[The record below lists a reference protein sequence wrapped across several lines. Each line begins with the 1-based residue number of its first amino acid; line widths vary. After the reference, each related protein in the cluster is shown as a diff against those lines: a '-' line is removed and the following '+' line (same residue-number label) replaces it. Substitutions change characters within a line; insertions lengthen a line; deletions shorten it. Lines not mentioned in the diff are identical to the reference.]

1 MKIIVFLVLAGLSLA
16 APGITDTNPDT
27 RWKYMSDELKQFPDL
42 MQKFR
47 TFTCNYKG
55 KFDDNAANFENF
67 FNALKSTSGQ
77 VGCLADTLLGT
88 NGTIEQTAE
97 GASDALKYTD
107 KVGGE
112 FIDGLGLSPTVAYA
126 LCQLTSDAFLSA
138 SVENILSM
146 VDELRGDNL
155 LDLALSSRPDTISDL
170 QGQEQLGTSDHTT
183 TLTPATIL
191 KLDDLYCKNDFTA
204 LSAYDLFESLQNI
217 GFFADD
223 ALGTKETVEE
233 LFKKF
238 GDTLAP
244 PLQKIV
250 RSTAGAL
257 QDKVPAGVLGCSLGH
272 WTQTVE

>member
-126 LCQLTSDAFLSA
+126 LCQLT
-138 SVENILSM
+138 
-146 VDELRGDNL
+146 
-155 LDLALSSRPDTISDL
+155 
-170 QGQEQLGTSDHTT
+170 
-183 TLTPATIL
+183 LTPATIL

-257 QDKVPAGVLGCSLGH
+257 QDKVPAGVLGCSLRNIASGGTGGGIVGEGTEGGILP
-272 WTQTVE
+272 WKSL